1 MGVWTDGGRIALG
14 AAIEL
19 GAAACRTSFVAGCCC
34 WVGEGEGWRE
44 LALLT

>member
-1 MGVWTDGGRIALG
+1 MG

-34 WVGEGEGWRE
+34 CWVGEGEDWRE